1 MDGLDSV
8 DMTVCPLFL
17 PYTDSKRDLYLKSI
31 VPIGILFSGSLILSN
46 TAYLTSVY
54 PLITDSISGADDQSK
69 RVFHPDV
76 ESLYSS
82 GYTPNLSSIQDPKS
96 ESEVDLDCPCMST
109 SPRLLPEKVG

>member
-1 MDGLDSV
+1 
-8 DMTVCPLFL
+8 
-17 PYTDSKRDLYLKSI
+17 
-31 VPIGILFSGSLILSN
+31 
-46 TAYLTSVY
+46 LTSVY